1 MTGIQLSGLS
11 SGLDTTSV
19 IQALMAAASAPQT
32 LLNKQIAGEQTT
44 VADLQKLNSAFASL
58 ATLTDKFTGTPL
70 TALSASSSNS
80 AAATVTA
87 DDTAAAGGISFTVD
101 ALASRQ
107 VMVTGPLAS
116 WPATP
121 PALTIVSADGVSTDV
136 TPSSNSLDS
145 VVQAINASGAGVT
158 AVKVAA
164 GADASGNALYRLQL
178 SSSQTGANAAFSVYA
193 GTAADVAAG
202 TAADL
207 ATAISGTTT
216 ISSAQD
222 AQLTLWPGTA
232 AAQSV
237 TSATNTFA
245 DVLPGVD
252 VTVQGVSA
260 DPVTVSVDEDL
271 DTEAGNAATL
281 VNSVQSLLAGIK
293 QGQTA
298 ATSTDSSGN
307 TTTVFGSFTG
317 DSTVRQAGRDLTDAL
332 TMPVNGVSP
341 SSIGI
346 QLDKD
351 GNVSLDQDAFE
362 AAMTK
367 DPAGTSA
374 MFGAITARINAVAT
388 QVSDPFDGTLTGE
401 ITSENQNISAMQD
414 RSTNMQRLLDQQQ
427 QTLQNSFDYMETMM
441 SQIQS
446 QGSYIAS
453 YISALNGS
461 SSSSSSSKSS

>member
-44 VADLQKLNSAFASL
+44 VADLQKLNGAFASL
-58 ATLTDKFTGTPL
+58 ATLTDASTGTRL
-70 TALSASSSNS
+70 TAFSASSSNS

-101 ALASRQ
+101 RLASRQ
-107 VMVTGPLAS
+107 IMVTGPLAS
-116 WPATP
+116 WPSTP
-121 PALTIVSADGVSTDV
+121 PALTIVSADGVSTGI
-136 TPSSNSLDS
+136 TPSSDSLDS

-178 SSSQTGANAAFSVYA
+178 SSSQTGADAAFSVY
-193 GTAADVAAG
+193 AG

-237 TSATNTFA
+237 TSATNAFA
-245 DVLPGVD
+245 EVLPGVD
-252 VTVQGVSA
+252 VTAQGVSTE
-260 DPVTVSVDEDL
+260 PVTVSVDEDL

-281 VNSVQSLLAGIK
+281 VNSVQSVLAGIK
-293 QGQTA
+293 QGQSA

-346 QLDKD
+346 QLDKN

-374 MFGAITARINAVAT
+374 MFGAITARVNAVAT

-446 QGSYIAS
+446 QGSYISS

-461 SSSSSSSKSS
+461 SSSPGGSKSS